1 MLLLLIY
8 IIEFII
14 FARDK
19 TNLYRLAWVMP
30 KVGAEPPQEN
40 FQRMETTVGRLVDR
54 LQICPN
60 PLASGKKYL

>member
-1 MLLLLIY
+1 LLLLLIY

-14 FARDK
+14 FVRDK
-19 TNLYRLAWVMP
+19 PNLYRLAWVML

-40 FQRMETTVGRLVDR
+40 YQRMGAMVGCLVDR
-54 LQICPN
+54 LQICPI